1 MIVRTSAIGVPD
13 TGGVVRNPEETGT
26 RGPEEAGTREPEET
40 ETRDPGLTAAP
51 MLGSQSATG
60 TVGVPRRP
68 GPRLVLPF
76 RRVGLDGYRESSGSR
91 AAARVMYR

>member
-1 MIVRTSAIGVPD
+1 MIVRASAIGAPSA
-13 TGGVVRNPEETGT
+13 GGVVRNPEEAGA
-26 RGPEEAGTREPEET
+26 REPEGSGSHQPEET
-40 ETRDPGLTAAP
+40 ETRDSGLTAAP

-76 RRVGLDGYRESSGSR
+76 RRVGLDGYRESSGYR
-91 AAARVMYR
+91 ATARVMYR